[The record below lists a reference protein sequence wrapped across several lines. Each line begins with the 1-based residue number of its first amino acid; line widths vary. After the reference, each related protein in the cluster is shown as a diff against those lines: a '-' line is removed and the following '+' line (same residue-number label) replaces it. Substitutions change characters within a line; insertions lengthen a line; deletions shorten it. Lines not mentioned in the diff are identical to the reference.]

1 MTTRSVFSLGH
12 DLVSRAG
19 LLPLLLA
26 ASLTAGLKGC
36 GAPADAAP
44 DDEQALAA
52 AAATKVSLSWDKPQ
66 TTTVSGK
73 VTLTLRGE
81 RLVNVELFR
90 GGKVLV
96 RATVANDGRSARA
109 ELDTRSLPN
118 GSVEISAHAWDSP
131 AGSKFTSE
139 ADAGVLALTVE
150 NAGGKTTPSQ
160 EAEVAEHDDNEEA
173 EAEAATP
180 PSSAADHHPDGYKL
194 AFSDEFDGS
203 DLDRS
208 KWCTRYVYGGGPSLQ
223 VPDEECQHDGDGTL
237 DFLNDEQQR
246 YKDENRDKKKMHEL
260 RDGVLTIWATKTG
273 YDDYAKYESAMV
285 RSKKI
290 FRPDGSTHYY
300 ITARLKLPSVK
311 GSWPAFWLN
320 SDRTSDGKT
329 TWPPEIDIIDAAL
342 NDKDDTANMLHQ
354 AAIVKGKQTDSGES
368 EYTFVAPEYDERW
381 SNYHA
386 TSSQRDKWIEVAVD
400 WSADAVCYFVDGYKT
415 MCENYRWADDDGHTA
430 PPAHVL
436 LNLAIGGGWAGRYGV
451 DDAKFPIRLQADYV
465 RVYKGSK

>member
-1 MTTRSVFSLGH
+1 MTTRSVFTLGH

-19 LLPLLLA
+19 VLPLLLA

-36 GAPADAAP
+36 GAPADGYP

-52 AAATKVSLSWDKPQ
+52 AAAGQKVSLSWSDPPTKP
-66 TTTVSGK
+66 VSGK

-81 RLVNVELFR
+81 HLVNVELFR
-90 GGKVLV
+90 DGKVLV
-96 RATVANDGRSARA
+96 RATVSADGKTARA
-109 ELDTRSLPN
+109 EVDTRSLPD
-118 GSVEISAHAWDSP
+118 GSVELSAHAWDSP
-131 AGSKFTSE
+131 AGTRATSE
-139 ADAGVLALTVE
+139 ADAGVLKLTV
-150 NAGGKTTPSQ
+150 NNGAGDTTPSDEQ
-160 EAEVAEHDDNEEA
+160 GADDDEE
-173 EAEAATP
+173 EQTP
-180 PSSAADHHPDGYKL
+180 KPSAAGDHHPDGYTL

-203 DLDRS
+203 ELDRGS
-208 KWCTRYVYGGGPSLQ
+208 WCTRYVYGGGPSLQ
-223 VPDEECQHDGDGTL
+223 VPDDECQRNGDGTL

-246 YKDENRDKKKMHEL
+246 YMDFNRDKKKMHEL
-260 RDGVLTIWATKTG
+260 KDGVLTLWATKTG
-273 YDDYAKYESAMV
+273 YDDYAKYESAML
-285 RSKKI
+285 RSKKV
-290 FRPDGSTHYY
+290 FRPEGSTHYY

-342 NDKDDTANMLHQ
+342 NDKDDTASMLHQ

-368 EYTFVAPEYDERW
+368 EHTFVSPEYDARW

-400 WSADAVCYFVDGYKT
+400 WSASSICYFVDGYKT
-415 MCENYRWADDDGHTA
+415 VCENYRWSDDDGHTA